1 MSSVFHKN
9 KPIIKWKGD
18 TFTQV
23 SSSIKLNTREAPNVN
38 NYFKAQPSK
47 IYRRVIACEADNCNP
62 RISIKIE
69 EINRP
74 GGSNRTSSANSGLDT
89 TTDIIKQNNSSA
101 YYENND
107 VRCLQ
112 AQNTEANALRRVRSA
127 GMSKRNDTK
136 YYSDSSQYLKS
147 RNLSFK
153 SNEFFSLKKGDAD
166 YRAGT
171 SQAANNVYVSTS
183 VNHCNKFKI
192 SEATSFK
199 YVWYD
204 DISYNVP
211 IVAGEYDISDINNA
225 LYSVMSANNHYK
237 LEIPHRSKEFFIKFL
252 YDASTRKVNIELK
265 QYLGDTNSSGV
276 TVYSDENVAK
286 PEWTDADTDNMV
298 IRVIID
304 EPVFANAIG
313 FNSGS
318 NSLPSVYISVG
329 SDQIFMGPNV
339 AQLIPNY
346 SQVYY
351 KPSNHQFATQGAV
364 SSSDLIARK
373 KYDNITNVGAS
384 FRSAFGKQ
392 TMNAIAYY
400 SSDYGFTIKD
410 KLGYPTKKTPVFTKY
425 ESCCKENYKYKF
437 V

>member
-1 MSSVFHKN
+1 MTSVFHKN
-9 KPIIKWKGD
+9 KPIIKWKGE
-18 TFTQV
+18 TYTQI
-23 SSSIKLNTREAPNVN
+23 SSAIKRNTRESPSVN
-38 NYFKAQPSK
+38 NYFKAQPNK
-47 IYRRVIACEADNCNP
+47 IYRRVIASESVDCNP
-62 RISIKIE
+62 RISIKID
-69 EINRP
+69 EIERP
-74 GGSNRTSSANSGLDT
+74 GGLNT
-89 TTDIIKQNNSSA
+89 TTVENKGLVTTNDIIKQNNSSA

-107 VRCLQ
+107 IRCLQ

-136 YYSDSSQYLKS
+136 YFSDTKQYLKN
-147 RNLSFK
+147 RNLSFQ

-166 YRAGT
+166 YRGGT
-171 SQAANNVYVSTS
+171 SQASNNVYVSTS
-183 VNHCNKFKI
+183 VNHCNKFKF
-192 SEATSFK
+192 SEDTSFQ

-204 DISYNVP
+204 NTPYNVP
-211 IVAGEYDISDINNA
+211 IVAGEYDIGDINRA
-225 LYSVMSANNHYK
+225 LYKVMTANNHYK

-252 YDASTRKVNIELK
+252 YDVSTRKVNIELK
-265 QYLGDTNSSGV
+265 QYLGDTNNSGV
-276 TVYSDENVAK
+276 TVYSDENV
-286 PEWTDADTDNMV
+286 PEAEWVDALNNNMV
-298 IRVIID
+298 IRVVI
-304 EPVFANAIG
+304 EQPGFANAIG
-313 FNSGS
+313 FNS
-318 NSLPSVYISVG
+318 NTTELPSTYDNVG
-329 SDQIFMGPNV
+329 SDQVLMGPNM

-392 TMNAIAYY
+392 TMNAVAYY
-400 SSDYGFTIKD
+400 SGDYGFTIKE

-425 ESCCKENYKYKF
+425 EYCCKENYKYKF